1 MKVDDPILQ
10 SITRDETRK
19 LVTLRILERTEI
31 PYGCNV
37 DELSLHP
44 SVISALKRRGI
55 VKLYKFQEEA
65 IRKIL
70 DGKDVVIVSGT
81 GTGKTEAFLTPI
93 LQDCIHHIGEGTRAL
108 VMYPTKALARDQIE
122 KVYRM
127 FPSIFGVSIAIYDGD
142 TSEKD
147 REKIRANP
155 PSILISNPDMLN
167 RILPSKWFRDILS
180 TLKIVVLDELH
191 VYSGVFGAHVHHL
204 LRRLRRKARRR
215 LQFVGSS
222 ATIGN
227 PEKFGKTLFDRDVEV
242 ISSKG
247 RVTGKTYHTFI
258 QPLTRSRISEAVELA
273 NIMTNAGKKTL
284 IFVRGHKEA
293 ESIKRLANMRK
304 IKMGIHRAGL
314 TERFRKKIEAE
325 FKRGELEAVVAT
337 PTLELGI
344 DIGDLDC
351 VILTEI
357 PPTFAKYLQRVGRA
371 GRRGQ
376 TAYVFTILGEDPISR
391 YYSENPDEF
400 FKQDPEPVYI
410 DPTNPVVTRSHLI
423 GMACDRPIRLDEVEK
438 MGEREKEIV
447 RELISQ
453 GYLVERAIRLYPT
466 EKCWKSLYSVNLRG
480 TGDIVHIYDVK
491 RRYLGFREMPTA
503 IKELFP
509 GAIYM
514 HGGKLYQVLEFDYKK
529 ATVTQIPQYLRLET
543 KPIWRSEPVEF
554 TPVKKGKVY
563 SIPVTYGE
571 MIIEHVVYG
580 YKTRDFVTKHVM
592 SETMLEDPLKYRFET
607 RGIAFQLP
615 MNPEWDLED
624 AASAAHA
631 SEHVIIS
638 AAQTVVGAD
647 SAEMGGISYPDGTIF
662 IYDGAVGG
670 SGLTLLLI
678 ERLEKA
684 LNIALKI
691 LTSCKCK
698 GDGCPLCVYDYYCG
712 NDNKFLSKTK
722 AIELLRKV
730 VKLKVET
737 KTVTSP
743 GVGEPI
749 S

>member
-1 MKVDDPILQ
+1 MITDDPIIQ
-10 SITRDETRK
+10 SVISDSTRK
-19 LVTLRILERTEI
+19 IVVSKVLERTEI

-37 DELSLHP
+37 DDLSLHP
-44 SVISALKRRGI
+44 SVISALKRRKI
-55 VKLYKFQEEA
+55 TRFYRFQEEA

-81 GTGKTEAFLTPI
+81 GTGKTETFLTPI
-93 LQDCIHHIGEGTRAL
+93 LQDCVHHVGEGTRAL
-108 VMYPTKALARDQIE
+108 IMYPTKALARDQVE
-122 KVYRM
+122 KVYKM

-147 REKIRANP
+147 RERIRSNP

-204 LRRLRRKARRR
+204 LRRLKRKARQR
-215 LQFVGSS
+215 LQLIGSS

-227 PEKFGKTLFDRDVEV
+227 PEKFGETLFDRKVEV
-242 ISSKG
+242 VYSKG
-247 RVTGKTYHTFI
+247 RVTGKTYHMFI
-258 QPLTRSRISEAVELA
+258 QPLTRSRISEAVELVK
-273 NIMTNAGKKTL
+273 IMINAGKKTL

-293 ESIKRLANMRK
+293 ESIKRLADMRK
-304 IKMGIHRAGL
+304 IKIGIHRAGL
-314 TERFRKKIEAE
+314 TERFRKKVETE
-325 FKRGELEAVVAT
+325 FKQGKLEAVVAT

-357 PPTFAKYLQRVGRA
+357 PPTFAKYLQRIGRA

-376 TAYVFTILGEDPISR
+376 TAYVFTILSEDPISR

-400 FKQDPEPVYI
+400 FKQEPEPVYV
-410 DPTNPVVTRSHLI
+410 DPTNPIITRNHLI
-423 GMACDRPIRLDEVEK
+423 GMACDRPIRLSEIERMTEQEK
-438 MGEREKEIV
+438 KIV
-447 RELISQ
+447 KELISQ
-453 GYLVERAIRLYPT
+453 GYLIERRNMLYPM
-466 EKCWKSLYSVNLRG
+466 EKCWKTLYTINLRG
-480 TGDIVHIYDVK
+480 TGDIIHIYDVK
-491 RRYLGFREMPTA
+491 RIYLGFREMPMA
-503 IKELFP
+503 IKELYP

-514 HGGKLYQVLEFDYKK
+514 HGGKLYQVLEFDYKR
-529 ATVTQIPQYLRLET
+529 AVVTQIPKYLRLET
-543 KPIWRSEPVEF
+543 KPIWRSEPVDF
-554 TPVKKGKVY
+554 TPVKKRKVY
-563 SIPVTYGE
+563 GIPITYGE
-571 MIIEHVVYG
+571 MTIEHVVYG
-580 YKTRDFVTKHVM
+580 YKTRDFTTKHVM
-592 SETMLEDPLKYRFET
+592 SETMLEEPLKYRFET

-615 MNPEWDLED
+615 INPEWDLED

-631 SEHVIIS
+631 AEHVIIS

-647 SAEMGGISYPDGTIF
+647 IAEMGGISYPDGTIF

-684 LNIALKI
+684 LDRALKI

-698 GDGCPLCVYDYYCG
+698 GDGCPSCVYDYYCG
-712 NDNKFLSKTK
+712 NDNKYLSKTK
-722 AIELLRKV
+722 ASELLRKV
-730 VKLKVET
+730 VELGIET
-737 KTVTSP
+737 KTIISP
-743 GVGEPI
+743 GLGEPI

>member
-10 SITRDETRK
+10 RVTKDETRK
-19 LVTLRILERTEI
+19 LVALRILERTEI
-31 PYGCNV
+31 PYGCNIN
-37 DELSLHP
+37 ELPLHP
-44 SVISALKRRGI
+44 SVISALKRKGV

-70 DGKDVVIVSGT
+70 DGKDIVIVSGT

-108 VMYPTKALARDQIE
+108 IMYPTKALARDQIE
-122 KVYRM
+122 KVYKM

-142 TSEKD
+142 TAEKS

-155 PSILISNPDMLN
+155 PSILISNPDMLS

-191 VYSGVFGAHVHHL
+191 VYGGVFGAHVHHL
-204 LRRLRRKARRR
+204 LRRLKRKAKRR
-215 LQFVGSS
+215 LQFIGSS

-227 PEKFGKTLFDRDVEV
+227 PEKFGKTLFDREVEIV
-242 ISSKG
+242 SSKG
-247 RVTGKTYHTFI
+247 RITGKTYHAFV

-273 NIMTNAGKKTL
+273 NIMINAGKKTL

-293 ESIKRLANMRK
+293 ESIKRLADMRK

-314 TERFRKKIEAE
+314 TEHFRKKVEIE
-325 FKRGELEAVVAT
+325 FKRGNLEAVVAT

-391 YYSENPDEF
+391 YYGENPDQF
-400 FKQDPEPVYI
+400 FKQEPEPIYI

-423 GMACDRPIRLDEVEK
+423 GMACDRPIRLNEVEK
-438 MGEREKEIV
+438 MREKERKIIE
-447 RELISQ
+447 ELISQ
-453 GYLVERAIRLYPT
+453 GYLMERARRLYPT
-466 EKCWKSLYSVNLRG
+466 EKCWKTLYSLNLRG

-491 RRYLGFREMPTA
+491 RRYLGFREMPMA

-514 HGGKLYQVLEFDYKK
+514 HGGNIYQVLEFNYKK
-529 ATVTQIPQYLRLET
+529 AIVTRIPKYLRLET

-554 TPVKKGKVY
+554 APIKERKVY

-571 MIIEHVVYG
+571 VIIEHVVYG
-580 YKTRDFVTKHVM
+580 YKTRDFVTKHLM
-592 SETMLEDPLKYRFET
+592 SETMLENTLKYRFET

-615 MNPEWDLED
+615 IDCEWDLED

-631 SEHVIIS
+631 AEHVVIS

-670 SGLTLLLI
+670 SGLTLLLL
-678 ERLEKA
+678 ERLELA

-691 LTSCKCK
+691 LISCRCK
-698 GDGCPLCVYDYYCG
+698 RDGCPLCVYDYYCG

-722 AIELLRKV
+722 AIRLLRKV
-730 VKLKVET
+730 VELGIKT
-737 KTVTSP
+737 KTVT
-743 GVGEPI
+743 GLGTGEPI